1 MEGSDLYLLVVLMH
15 YLVIFE
21 VHCPNRVM
29 CQFGLYQHILDDVD
43 TLDDLHVIN
52 DQGKMDDNWCVVHV

>member
-29 CQFGLYQHILDDVD
+29 CRFGLYQHILDDVD

>member
-1 MEGSDLYLLVVLMH
+1 
-15 YLVIFE
+15 
-21 VHCPNRVM
+21 M

-52 DQGKMDDNWCVVHV
+52 GRGKMDDDWCVVHV